1 MSPFAKISGKKAYV
15 YFITSIYYA
24 MKIKL
29 MLLLGVTFV
38 MFASYTNVAEVSQ
51 SQVNFYKGS
60 YDNFLREAKRLKK
73 PIVLDFWASWC
84 GPCKKLE
91 NETFTNANL
100 VSYMNANYMIYK
112 VDIDSFDG
120 MAIADRFAVDVYPT
134 LVLLDTKTKYV
145 GRYRGFFPADYL
157 RNELEK
163 TKNQK
168 GKRYVAP
175 KSSTTASL

>member
-1 MSPFAKISGKKAYV
+1 
-15 YFITSIYYA
+15 
-24 MKIKL
+24 
-29 MLLLGVTFV
+29 MLLLGITFV
-38 MFASYTNVAEVSQ
+38 MFASNTRLADVSQ
-51 SQVNFYKGS
+51 SKVNFYKGS
-60 YDNFLREAKRLKK
+60 YDDFLREAKKLKK

-91 NETFTNANL
+91 NETFTNTNL
-100 VSYMNANYMIYK
+100 VSYMNENYMVYK

-134 LVLLDTKTKYV
+134 LVFLDPKTKYV

-157 RNELEK
+157 RKEFEK

-168 GKRYVAP
+168 GRRFVESKN
-175 KSSTTASL
+175 SSIRSL

>member
-1 MSPFAKISGKKAYV
+1 MR
-15 YFITSIYYA
+15 
-24 MKIKL
+24 IKL

-38 MFASYTNVAEVSQ
+38 IFASYTNVAEISQ

-60 YDNFLREAKRLKK
+60 YDDFLREAKKLKK
-73 PIVLDFWASWC
+73 PIMLDFWASWC

-91 NETFTNANL
+91 NETFTNTNL
-100 VSYMNANYMIYK
+100 VTYLNANYMIYK

-120 MAIADRFAVDVYPT
+120 MSIADRFAVDVYPT
-134 LVLLDTKTKYV
+134 LVLLDPKTKYV

-163 TKNQK
+163 NKNLK
-168 GKRYVAP
+168 GKRFVAP

>member
-1 MSPFAKISGKKAYV
+1 
-15 YFITSIYYA
+15 
-24 MKIKL
+24 
-29 MLLLGVTFV
+29 MLLLGITFV
-38 MFASYTNVAEVSQ
+38 MFVSYTNLDKASQ
-51 SQVNFYKGS
+51 NQIIFYKGS
-60 YDNFLREAKRLKK
+60 YDDFLREAKKQKK

-91 NETFTNANL
+91 NETFTNPNL
-100 VSYMNANYMIYK
+100 VSYINANYMVYK

-134 LVLLDTKTKYV
+134 LVLLDLKTKYV

-157 RNELEK
+157 KNELEK

-168 GKRYVAP
+168 GQRFVAP
-175 KSSTTASL
+175 KGFATASL

>member
-1 MSPFAKISGKKAYV
+1 MR
-15 YFITSIYYA
+15 
-24 MKIKL
+24 IKL
-29 MLLLGVTFV
+29 MLLLGITFV
-38 MFASYTNVAEVSQ
+38 MFASNTRLDDVSQ
-51 SQVNFYKGS
+51 SKVNFYKGS
-60 YDNFLREAKRLKK
+60 YDDFLREAKKLKK

-91 NETFTNANL
+91 NETFTNTNL
-100 VSYMNANYMIYK
+100 VSYMNENYMVYK

-134 LVLLDTKTKYV
+134 LVFLDPKTKYV

-157 RNELEK
+157 IKEFEK

-168 GKRYVAP
+168 GRRFVESKN
-175 KSSTTASL
+175 SSIRSL

>member
-1 MSPFAKISGKKAYV
+1 
-15 YFITSIYYA
+15 

-29 MLLLGVTFV
+29 MLLLGITFV
-38 MFASYTNVAEVSQ
+38 MFASYTNLAEVSQ

-60 YDNFLREAKRLKK
+60 YDDFLREAKKSKK
-73 PIVLDFWASWC
+73 PIILC

-91 NETFTNANL
+91 NETFTNPNL
-100 VSYMNANYMIYK
+100 VSYMNTNYMVYK

-134 LVLLDTKTKYV
+134 LVLLNPKAKYV

-157 RNELEK
+157 KNELEK

>member
-1 MSPFAKISGKKAYV
+1 MR
-15 YFITSIYYA
+15 
-24 MKIKL
+24 IKL
-29 MLLLGVTFV
+29 MLLLGITFV
-38 MFASYTNVAEVSQ
+38 MFASNTRLADVSQ
-51 SQVNFYKGS
+51 SKVNFYKGS
-60 YDNFLREAKRLKK
+60 YDDFLREAKKLKK

-91 NETFTNANL
+91 NETFTNTNL
-100 VSYMNANYMIYK
+100 VSYMNENYMVYK

-134 LVLLDTKTKYV
+134 LVFLDPKTKYV

-157 RNELEK
+157 RKEFEK

-168 GKRYVAP
+168 GRRFVESKN
-175 KSSTTASL
+175 SSIRSL